1 MNTDIKSENA
11 KKLKSEKQNEKKSE
25 NKEKVKIMMYAN
37 FGEFISKKRV
47 EKKITLRKMADMLGV
62 SAPFLTDVEKDRQY

>member
-1 MNTDIKSENA
+1 MTD
-11 KKLKSEKQNEKKSE
+11 LKQKSE

-47 EKKITLRKMADMLGV
+47 DGKID
-62 SAPFLTDVEKDRQY
+62 

>member
-1 MNTDIKSENA
+1 
-11 KKLKSEKQNEKKSE
+11 
-25 NKEKVKIMMYAN
+25 MMYAN

-62 SAPFLTDVEKDRQY
+62 SAPFLTDVEKDRRNPLRYGKTYTTRTDTEFVKRRKRTDA

>member
-1 MNTDIKSENA
+1 
-11 KKLKSEKQNEKKSE
+11 
-25 NKEKVKIMMYAN
+25 MMYAN

-62 SAPFLTDVEKDRQY
+62 SAPFFN